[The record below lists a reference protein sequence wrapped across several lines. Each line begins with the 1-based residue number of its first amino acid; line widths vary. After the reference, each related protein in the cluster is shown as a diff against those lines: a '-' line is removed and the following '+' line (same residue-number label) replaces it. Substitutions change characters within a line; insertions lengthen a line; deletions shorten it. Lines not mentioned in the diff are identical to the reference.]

1 MSNKLDTAYEV
12 TYYEEMKE
20 NTKRQ
25 KSILELLLSKNEA
38 DFYYKKA
45 EKKKKKMEANPLF
58 S

>member
-1 MSNKLDTAYEV
+1 MSNKIDTAYEL
-12 TYYEEMKE
+12 TYNEEMKE